1 MEHKKQGY
9 LYILIA
15 GILWGSIGLFVNL
28 LKAQGAGPQS
38 IAFLRLGTAA
48 LLLVPVMLTSGGIRM
63 FRIPRRGLLA
73 CAALGI
79 FSQALFNISYNVS
92 IQNVG
97 VATASVL
104 LYSSPIF
111 VCVMSK
117 IFFRETIGR
126 VKRIALLIN
135 ICGCILTVT
144 NGDFSAISFSVL
156 GASAGI
162 LAGFLYALM
171 TIISKAAT
179 EDYHPLTV
187 LFYSFIFGAAVI
199 ALAANPWENLTE
211 VMSLRLIL
219 TAFGYGLIPTVGSY
233 IFYLRGLRCGL
244 ETSKVPV
251 IASIETVVAALIGIL
266 IFQEAVGPFKLLGIA
281 CVLASIA
288 IMNREKENKEIF

>member
-28 LKAQGAGPQS
+28 LKAQGAGPQT
-38 IAFLRLGTAA
+38 IAFLRIGTAA
-48 LLLVPVMLTSGGIRM
+48 LLLIPFMLASGGSRM
-63 FRIPRRGLLA
+63 FRIPRRGLLS

-79 FSQALFNISYNVS
+79 FSQAMFNISYNVS

-117 IFFRETIGR
+117 IFFRETIGK
-126 VKRIALLIN
+126 VKQIALLIN
-135 ICGCILTVT
+135 ILGCILTVT

-156 GASAGI
+156 GVVTGV

-179 EDYHPLTV
+179 ENYHPLTV
-187 LFYSFIFGAAVI
+187 LFYSFVFGTAAI
-199 ALAANPWENLTE
+199 ALIAKPWQNLAD
-211 VMSLRLIL
+211 VLSLRFTLM
-219 TAFGYGLIPTVGSY
+219 AFGYGLIPTVGSY

-251 IASIETVVAALIGIL
+251 IASIETVVAAMIGIL
-266 IFQEAVGPFKLLGIA
+266 LFQEAVGPFKLLGIV

-288 IMNREKENKEIF
+288 IMNREKENTNA

>member
-1 MEHKKQGY
+1 MEHKKKGY
-9 LYILIA
+9 LYILMA

-38 IAFLRLGTAA
+38 IAFLRLSTAA
-48 LLLVPVMLTSGGIRM
+48 LLLIPIMLARGGIRM
-63 FRIPRRGLLA
+63 FCIPRRGLLA

-117 IFFRETIGR
+117 IFFRETIGK
-126 VKRIALLIN
+126 VKQIALLIN
-135 ICGCILTVT
+135 ILGCVLTVT
-144 NGDFSAISFSVL
+144 NGDLSAINFSVL
-156 GASAGI
+156 GAAAGI

-179 EDYHPLTV
+179 ENYHPLTV

-199 ALAANPWENLTE
+199 ALAADPWENLTE

-251 IASIETVVAALIGIL
+251 IASIETVVAAMIGIL
-266 IFQEAVGPFKLLGIA
+266 LFQEAVGPFKLLGIT

-288 IMNREKENKEIF
+288 IMNREKNRLS

>member
-1 MEHKKQGY
+1 M
-9 LYILIA
+9 IA

-38 IAFLRLGTAA
+38 IAFLRLCTAA

-156 GASAGI
+156 GAAAGI

-199 ALAANPWENLTE
+199 ALAADPWENLTE
-211 VMSLRLIL
+211 VRSLRLIL

-251 IASIETVVAALIGIL
+251 IASIETVVAAMIGIL
-266 IFQEAVGPFKLLGIA
+266 LFQEAVGPFKLLGIA